1 MRPDEILRNSERPYF
16 NTYIN
21 RHAIPSE
28 LSSANI
34 TPYTE
39 QDLTTLVEQGNSILL
54 IGNPT
59 EGKTR
64 TLLEVIRDLKSFVVI
79 CLRLDR
85 SPSNNPLEL
94 LKDKKVLWLLD
105 DLNTYDS
112 DTYDFNYA
120 DSNMKCN
127 A

>member
-39 QDLTTLVEQGNSILL
+39 QDLTTLVEQGNS
-54 IGNPT
+54 
-59 EGKTR
+59 
-64 TLLEVIRDLKSFVVI
+64 EVVPQNWTG
-79 CLRLDR
+79 C
-85 SPSNNPLEL
+85 
-94 LKDKKVLWLLD
+94 
-105 DLNTYDS
+105 
-112 DTYDFNYA
+112 
-120 DSNMKCN
+120 
-127 A
+127 